1 MENAPTSRAEWFLI
15 IEEYQ
20 NSNLTQSEFCK
31 QNNVVLAKFV
41 YYLQI
46 YRKQNNIKSQKE
58 KPSFSEISISQPIS
72 SAASEIKIELPN
84 GFRCQ
89 VPSSISPEVLKK
101 ILGALLSC

>member
-1 MENAPTSRAEWFLI
+1 MENAPTNRTEWFLV

-20 NSNLTQSEFCK
+20 NSNLTQAEFCN
-31 QNNVVLAKFV
+31 QNNLTLAKFV

-58 KPSFSEISISQPIS
+58 KPSFSDISISQPIS
-72 SAASEIKIELPN
+72 SAASEIKIEFPN

-89 VPSSISPEVLKK
+89 VSSSISPEALKK